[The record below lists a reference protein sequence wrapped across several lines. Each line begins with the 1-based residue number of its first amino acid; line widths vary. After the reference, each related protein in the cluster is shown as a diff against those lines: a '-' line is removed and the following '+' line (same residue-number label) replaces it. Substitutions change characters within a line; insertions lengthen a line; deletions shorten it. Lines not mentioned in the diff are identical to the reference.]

1 MGELT
6 SLKVILKWTKKAK
19 KRTFRNFKGSCPHF
33 FEASLTSHSIQS
45 YALASNVVNFAKCQ
59 TTTTNMWACN
69 RRRLLTRAD
78 KFSSCF
84 PQFSVCREFSVCQ
97 CSDAR
102 ITVSHPASLRRRR
115 TGWSRAPAS
124 SSWRRSRSWRRRWTG
139 TWTGS
144 AKQVRRADQPGQQ
157 LPFSSFEIENRF
169 PDFFWPVESEGPRI
183 GQNLSCTLSPVSS
196 FTSGQW
202 WRTLALSN
210 PLPRHRSNNGLGWLL
225 VCFPRLSMTPRPA

>member
-1 MGELT
+1 MSNHNHQHV
-6 SLKVILKWTKKAK
+6 SLQQEQ
-19 KRTFRNFKGSCPHF
+19 TFNKGRMIF
-33 FEASLTSHSIQS
+33 F
-45 YALASNVVNFAKCQ
+45 V
-59 TTTTNMWACN
+59 
-69 RRRLLTRAD
+69 
-78 KFSSCF
+78 FS
-84 PQFSVCREFSVCQ
+84 PFSVCREFSVPRILCAKNSLCAENSLCREFSVCR

-115 TGWSRAPAS
+115 TGWNRAPAS
-124 SSWRRSRSWRRRWTG
+124 CSWRRSRSWRRRWTG

-183 GQNLSCTLSPVSS
+183 GQNLSCTLSAPVSS

-210 PLPRHRSNNGLGWLL
+210 PLPRHRTNNGLGWLL

>member
-84 PQFSVCREFSVCQ
+84 PQFSVCREFSV
-97 CSDAR
+97 
-102 ITVSHPASLRRRR
+102 
-115 TGWSRAPAS
+115 
-124 SSWRRSRSWRRRWTG
+124 
-139 TWTGS
+139 
-144 AKQVRRADQPGQQ
+144 
-157 LPFSSFEIENRF
+157 
-169 PDFFWPVESEGPRI
+169 PRI
-183 GQNLSCTLSPVSS
+183 LCVPMFWCT
-196 FTSGQW
+196 
-202 WRTLALSN
+202 
-210 PLPRHRSNNGLGWLL
+210 NNGLPPSEFAKEKDRVESRAGFLLLKEEQKLEKEMNGYMNWICKAGTTSWSTWSTTAFLLLWDRKPLPWLL
-225 VCFPRLSMTPRPA
+225 LASWEWRTTNWPKPLLHTLSSSL